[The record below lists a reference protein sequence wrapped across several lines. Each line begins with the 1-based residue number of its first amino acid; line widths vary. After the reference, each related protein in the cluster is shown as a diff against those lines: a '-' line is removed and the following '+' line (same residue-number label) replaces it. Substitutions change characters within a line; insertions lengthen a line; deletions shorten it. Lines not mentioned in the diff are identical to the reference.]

1 MHTVTQPSPRR
12 SLTSLYPRRRLI
24 AAQHERRLDHACHPT
39 FLFARHGVAL
49 QLFTCR
55 RRSIGLDPRS
65 DGYLASLEPR
75 IRAIQVKFLAIS
87 PWEIF
92 SRAARVCNCL
102 IFQGN
107 FRKRKTQTTALFP
120 EEFPETL
127 VKGKLSP
134 PPSPPALLVA
144 AAAPAHRA
152 ALICPALLP

>member
-1 MHTVTQPSPRR
+1 MTQHAHSHTAITKKISNL
-12 SLTSLYPRRRLI
+12 SLPQEALV

-92 SRAARVCNCL
+92 SRAARACNCL

-107 FRKRKTQTTALFP
+107 FRKRKTQTTG
-120 EEFPETL
+120 
-127 VKGKLSP
+127 KGQEMTH
-134 PPSPPALLVA
+134 A
-144 AAAPAHRA
+144 
-152 ALICPALLP
+152 C